1 MRRNLQGGLRLK
13 TEERRGAESPPPP
26 LLKTGEEMFTEKELR
41 DILSAI
47 QFDSVGTHGDERS
60 QRLEKLEKKLK
71 RQISKVKA

>member
-1 MRRNLQGGLRLK
+1 
-13 TEERRGAESPPPP
+13 
-26 LLKTGEEMFTEKELR
+26 MFTEKELR